1 MELVMD
7 RWQRRMVFGVM
18 PLAMVALV
26 ALPAVLLRND
36 LPEPLAT
43 RFHPDGHAT
52 SWTPYA
58 TWVVLQLGIS
68 LACAIGLVAVGRRP
82 RPDAP
87 VMAALC
93 AFVGFFTGV
102 LFLGTGLANRGVAD
116 WHDVTLGDGV
126 LLGGLGGALGW
137 TVPVV
142 MMAKR
147 IAPPYPVYA
156 NRSMPFGPDDHAAW
170 FGHTRSAGFAVAG
183 GVNVVLGLVV
193 AVVEQLWV
201 GALLVALGLLLA
213 SFATVLVTIDGRGIA
228 IRSGLIGWPRV
239 RFPLS
244 LIEEAEPAEVRPIG
258 LGGWGYRGSLRLFK
272 RAAWVLRAGEG
283 RRLQMRGG
291 QHFLVSIDDA
301 GEAAAVLN
309 GLVARHAATP
319 AG

>member
-7 RWQRRMVFGVM
+7 RWQRRMVFGIM
-18 PLAMVALV
+18 PAVMVALV
-26 ALPAVLLRND
+26 VLPAVLVRDD
-36 LPEPLAT
+36 LPDPLAT

-58 TWVVLQLGIS
+58 TWVVVQLGIS
-68 LACAIGLVAVGRRP
+68 LACAIGLTAIGRRP
-82 RPDAP
+82 KPDAP
-87 VMAALC
+87 AMAALC

-102 LFLGTGLANRGVAD
+102 LFLGTALANRGVAD

-126 LLGGLGGALGW
+126 LLGALGGALGW
-137 TVPVV
+137 TLPVV
-142 MMAKR
+142 LLAKR

-156 NRSMPFGPDDHAAW
+156 NQAVPLGPDDHAAW
-170 FGHTRSAGFAVAG
+170 FGHARSAGFAVAG

-201 GALLVALGLLLA
+201 GALLVALGLVLA
-213 SFATVLVTIDGRGIA
+213 SFATVLVTIDERGIG

-244 LIEEAEPAEVRPIG
+244 LIEEAELAEVRPIG

-283 RRLQMRGG
+283 LRLQMRGG
-291 QHFLVSIDDA
+291 QHFVVSIDDA
-301 GEAAAVLN
+301 GEAAAVVN
-309 GLVARHAATP
+309 GLVARRSATP